1 MDTLVPSKPLT
12 LDLMETLEFFFQKGL
27 LLSKQVLQ
35 ENEWNK
41 SCRQTFDV
49 QSQFCSFLAQNSSKE
64 GTDLVRNGSKFP

>member
-1 MDTLVPSKPLT
+1 
-12 LDLMETLEFFFQKGL
+12 METLEFFFFQKGL

-49 QSQFCSFLAQNSSKE
+49 QSQFCSFLAQNSPNKE